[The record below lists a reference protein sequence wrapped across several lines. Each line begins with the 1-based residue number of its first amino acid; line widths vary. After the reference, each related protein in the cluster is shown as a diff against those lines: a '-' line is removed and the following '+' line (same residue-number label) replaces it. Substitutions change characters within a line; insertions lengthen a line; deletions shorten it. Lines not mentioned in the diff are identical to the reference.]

1 MIDIQISR
9 LIAAAVAAFLLG
21 YACYVAAY
29 VKHKNEKR
37 DTANKLALMAKSAET
52 VGGSPEVVYDPS
64 CTTKVDLE
72 KTSTWYL
79 GYRLA
84 LVGLIIV
91 STAVGWAVGWAVGQD
106 HVLTWVEDAVLA
118 AAGAIIG
125 GFCLDK
131 WIIHPI
137 ADGSFFEKVEDPIV
151 QRFLQDGVPVIED
164 QVKKKRKLFRKKEKK
179 EEAPAVSAAPA
190 EAPAAPIVPEDANI
204 VDITHLTFDE
214 KVKLIETLRKSL

>member
-1 MIDIQISR
+1 MLEIEVTR

-29 VKHKNEKR
+29 VKHKNAIRDELNKRAVATKDSGLAPYETGEEKIR
-37 DTANKLALMAKSAET
+37 I
-52 VGGSPEVVYDPS
+52 
-64 CTTKVDLE
+64 E
-72 KTSTWYL
+72 KTQTWYF

-106 HVLTWVEDAVLA
+106 YVLTWVEDAVLA

-125 GFCLDK
+125 GFVLDK
-131 WIIHPI
+131 YIIHPI

-151 QRFLQDGVPVIED
+151 QRFLQDGMPVVED
-164 QVKKKRKLFRKKEKK
+164 QVKEKKFFKKPIRKKKV
-179 EEAPAVSAAPA
+179 EEVTAPAAPA
-190 EAPAAPIVPEDANI
+190 EAPVTPEDANV
-204 VDITHLTFDE
+204 VDISHLTFDE
-214 KVKLIETLRKSL
+214 KVKLLEMLKKSL

>member
-1 MIDIQISR
+1 MIEIEISR
-9 LIAAAVAAFLLG
+9 LIAAAVAAVLFG
-21 YACYVAAY
+21 YACYVTAY

-72 KTSTWYL
+72 KTQTWYF

-106 HVLTWVEDAVLA
+106 YVLTWVEDAALA
-118 AAGAIIG
+118 AAAAVIG
-125 GFCLDK
+125 GFVLDK
-131 WIIHPI
+131 YIIHPI

-151 QRFLQDGVPVIED
+151 QRFLQDGLPVVED
-164 QVKKKRKLFRKKEKK
+164 QVKEKRKLFKRKKEK
-179 EEAPAVSAAPA
+179 EEAPAPEPVK
-190 EAPAAPIVPEDANI
+190 VEDA
-204 VDITHLTFDE
+204 VVTDISGMTFDE
-214 KVKLIETLRKSL
+214 KVKLIEALKKTL